1 MFVPNKGRP
10 DTWHLTPL
18 QAYGTRQPWHSH
30 MSPQSSTQSSSLR
43 TSHVYL
49 LSATLCVMML
59 LFDRSP
65 RDSEEGCDLL
75 GGEKTCECEK
85 ERKLCL
91 FLWFLLPCTLC
102 APTRKPVKLVWC
114 ITQSTAS
121 VVMVVMAEAGMHTF
135 WGWGDKPCMC
145 MVHNH
150 GTVWGNYKFCVC
162 LSTTF
167 WCRWRNV
174 TNFAI
179 TIYYDSFVIIC
190 ENNGLFY
197 ASPCYYYGCSFLQCN
212 LSILLNK

>member
-1 MFVPNKGRP
+1 MGLGFCIFINLASPSFYSFKHYYTHTHIYIYLFIVSHMFVPNKGRP

-91 FLWFLLPCTLC
+91 FLWFLGFLKLQSMPSPLP
-102 APTRKPVKLVWC
+102 
-114 ITQSTAS
+114 ST
-121 VVMVVMAEAGMHTF
+121 HTF
-135 WGWGDKPCMC
+135 LRCFSFSL
-145 MVHNH
+145 
-150 GTVWGNYKFCVC
+150 YKITRHAPNTHQLTSVSMSC
-162 LSTTF
+162 LE
-167 WCRWRNV
+167 CL
-174 TNFAI
+174 I
-179 TIYYDSFVIIC
+179 IYQV
-190 ENNGLFY
+190 
-197 ASPCYYYGCSFLQCN
+197 
-212 LSILLNK
+212 